1 MLPKWLP
8 WGWILAGFLGLRI
21 DVILPE
27 EKGPY
32 AEALSGFKEKFTG
45 EVQTYL
51 VENISHPQGDLLLA
65 LGQKSMEKAIAIASG
80 KPILVC
86 MVLTVDNPYRE
97 KVSGVTLLINPWDV
111 FQAMKEITPWAKR
124 IGIFETPDTF
134 PSYLT
139 NAKESAKAFQLEI
152 LPIPVKTEKD
162 IFKQIPAMQG
172 KMDILWILPD
182 PLIGKGTTVDYL
194 METSLR
200 RGIPVV
206 GPSPYFTQ
214 RGALFSLSPDFK
226 SVGAQTASLVEK
238 VAGGEKAGI
247 FPPQN
252 LLLSLNSKVAEIFNI
267 HFSRSLLKKAWKVY

>member
-1 MLPKWLP
+1 MLPKWLVR
-8 WGWILAGFLGLRI
+8 GWLLAGFLSLRI

-32 AEALSGFKEKFTG
+32 AEALAGFREKFTG
-45 EVQTYL
+45 EVQTHR
-51 VENISHPQGDLLLA
+51 VESIFHPQGDVLLA
-65 LGQKSMEKAIAIASG
+65 LGQKAMEKAIAIAG
-80 KPILVC
+80 EKPILVC

-97 KVSGVTLLINPWDV
+97 KVSGVTLLIHPRDV
-111 FQAMKEITPWAKR
+111 FQAIKEITPWAKR
-124 IGIFETPDTF
+124 IGMFETPDTF
-134 PSYLT
+134 QTYLT
-139 NAKESAKAFQLEI
+139 DARESAKAFQLEV

-162 IFKQIPAMQG
+162 IFKQIQAMQG
-172 KMDILWILPD
+172 KMDILWVLAD

-226 SVGAQTASLVEK
+226 AVGAQTASLVEK

-247 FPPQN
+247 FPPQK
-252 LLLSLNSKVAEIFNI
+252 LLLSLNSKIAEIFNI
-267 HFSRSLLKKAWKVY
+267 HFPRALLKKAWKVY